1 MSRAARSRICAAG
14 FMLGCVALL
23 VLGMPER
30 LGEASR
36 QMPGW
41 GRAMLFFTIM
51 GLTSA
56 VVVLAWAA
64 LASRMLEWARTHV
77 ARVESRQG

>member
-1 MSRAARSRICAAG
+1 MSRASRSRICAAG

-30 LGEASR
+30 LGEASS

-41 GRAMLFFTIM
+41 GRAMLSFTIM
-51 GLTSA
+51 GLTSS
-56 VVVLAWAA
+56 VVVLAWIT
-64 LASRMLEWARTHV
+64 LASRMLEWTRMQI